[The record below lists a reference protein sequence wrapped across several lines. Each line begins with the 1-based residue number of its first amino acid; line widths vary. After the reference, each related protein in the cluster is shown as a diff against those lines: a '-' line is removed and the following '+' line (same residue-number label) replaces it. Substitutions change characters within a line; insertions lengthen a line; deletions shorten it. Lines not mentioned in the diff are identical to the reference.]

1 MKNTALT
8 LVALSLIASAP
19 AALAYTK
26 GDIIVR
32 GGLTTVAPDDS
43 SSNIFAGGNDLGLG
57 LSVGNDTQLG
67 LNVAY
72 FVTDRLNIELL
83 AATPFK
89 HVVDFGVP
97 NPLGTG
103 NQLGE
108 VTHLPPTLSVNYY
121 VNDPSSAFQPYVG
134 VGVNYTIFF
143 DENFTAA
150 NDAAGLTD
158 LKLDNSFGLSA
169 QIGLDFML
177 NDHWHVNGSV
187 RWIDIDT
194 EASFQVGGAP
204 GRVDNIT
211 IDPWVYTLS
220 VGYKF

>member
-1 MKNTALT
+1 
-8 LVALSLIASAP
+8 
-19 AALAYTK
+19 
-26 GDIIVR
+26 
-32 GGLTTVAPDDS
+32 
-43 SSNIFAGGNDLGLG
+43 
-57 LSVGNDTQLG
+57 
-67 LNVAY
+67 
-72 FVTDRLNIELL
+72 
-83 AATPFK
+83 
-89 HVVDFGVP
+89 
-97 NPLGTG
+97 
-103 NQLGE
+103 
-108 VTHLPPTLSVNYY
+108 